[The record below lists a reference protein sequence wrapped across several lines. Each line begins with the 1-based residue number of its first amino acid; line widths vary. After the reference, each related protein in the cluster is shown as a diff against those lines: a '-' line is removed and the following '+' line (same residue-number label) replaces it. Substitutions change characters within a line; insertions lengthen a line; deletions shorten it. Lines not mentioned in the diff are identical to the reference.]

1 MNTNMTYKNKNKTI
15 ISSVLVSV
23 VFLFS
28 TQLAQASEIT
38 SENIINV
45 VNREREARMIHP
57 LNKSGLLTKAAED
70 KSRHMLIYNYFEH
83 YALGLTP
90 WSFIINSGYDYSI
103 AGENLAMGFK
113 TSEGIVEAW
122 MDSPTHR
129 ANILNPNYE
138 DIGVGVVRGEFT
150 QNDKI
155 INTVMTTNMLAKPKP
170 AINRIFNRIV
180 ESFNNLFK

>member
-1 MNTNMTYKNKNKTI
+1 MTYKNKNKTI
-15 ISSVLVSV
+15 ISSVLISI
-23 VFLFS
+23 VFLFNTHIAS
-28 TQLAQASEIT
+28 ASEIT
-38 SENIINV
+38 PENIIDV
-45 VNREREARMIHP
+45 VNKERESRMLRP
-57 LNKSGLLTKAAED
+57 LSNNDLLMRAAED
-70 KSRHMLIYNYFEH
+70 KSRHMIIHNYFEH

-129 ANILNPNYE
+129 ANILNPEYE
-138 DIGVGVVRGEFT
+138 DIGVGIVKGEFT
-150 QNDKI
+150 EDGEKND
-155 INTVMTTNMLAKPKP
+155 TVMTTNMLAKPKP
-170 AINRIFNRIV
+170 VINKIFNRIV